1 MPSPRRLRLLML
13 ATIVGVVL
21 ILFYASSLGENEKDL
36 KGSNGGDSRTIKD
49 FYRKTMDGMT
59 KGSPPGQAVLD
70 GKRKKKNKDGAAA
83 DGSSTKERL
92 RAAEEKAKAKA
103 NTKALR
109 PDPPSQLV
117 GVGNSADGQAKKP
130 LRPVDAVEPKKDFD
144 AKKELDNLVK
154 DRTVV
159 IFSKTT
165 CPFSKHA
172 KGILLEKYRI
182 EPEPLVVELDTHDHG
197 RALQDELYRRTQ
209 QRTVPNII
217 INDGSGN
224 IVSLGGSDDMVELDN
239 AGALARKFGDV
250 SKGRAHVKL
259 RRLAVS
265 RRRI

>member
-1 MPSPRRLRLLML
+1 MPSPRRLRLLVL
-13 ATIVGVVL
+13 TTIVGVVL
-21 ILFYASSLGENEKDL
+21 ILFYASSLGSDNVNE
-36 KGSNGGDSRTIKD
+36 SGDSRTIKD
-49 FYRKTMDGMT
+49 FYRKTMDGMK
-59 KGSPPGQAVLD
+59 KGSPPGQTVPD
-70 GKRKKKNKDGAAA
+70 GKKKDGS
-83 DGSSTKERL
+83 DGTGGTTKDRL

-117 GVGNSADGQAKKP
+117 GVGNSANGQAEKP
-130 LRPVDAVEPKKDFD
+130 LRPVDAEPKKDFD
-144 AKKELDNLVK
+144 AKRELDNLVK
-154 DRTVV
+154 DKTVV

-182 EPEPLVVELDTHDHG
+182 EPEPLVVELDTHPYG
-197 RALQDELYRRTQ
+197 KALQDELYRRTQ

-217 INDGSGN
+217 INDGSGV
-224 IVSLGGSDDMVELDN
+224 IASLGGSDDMVDLDN

-259 RRLAVS
+259 RRLSVS
-265 RRRI
+265 RRRL